1 MTVRETPSLTPIVLA
16 SASPR
21 RRALLRQLGLPFRT
35 VPSRVSEELSAELPP
50 GARVERLAE
59 LKARH
64 VAARIPQGL
73 VIGADTVVV
82 VDGRVLGKP
91 ADPAEAEAMLMLLQG
106 RWHEVFTGVAVVA
119 GGGNRALVT
128 HERTQVAFKP
138 LDRVQIRRYVAT
150 GEPLDK
156 AGAYAIQ
163 GRAAAFVAGI
173 RGCYSNVVG
182 LPLARLADLLEEF
195 GVRVI

>member
-1 MTVRETPSLTPIVLA
+1 MTVWEKPLWPPIVLA

-21 RRALLRQLGLPFRT
+21 RRALLRQLGLPFRV
-35 VPSRVSEELSAELPP
+35 VPSRVREEVPAGLAP

-59 LKARH
+59 LKARD
-64 VAARIPQGL
+64 VAARVRRGL

-91 ADPAEAEAMLMLLQG
+91 ADPADAEVMLALLQG
-106 RWHEVFTGVAVVA
+106 RWHEVYTGVAVAAA
-119 GGGNRALVT
+119 GGERALVA
-128 HERTQVAFKP
+128 HERTCVAFKP
-138 LDRVQIRRYVAT
+138 LDPERIRRYVGT

-182 LPLARLADLLEEF
+182 LPLGRLADLLEEF

>member
-1 MTVRETPSLTPIVLA
+1 MTARVKPPVTPIVLA

-21 RRALLRQLGLPFRT
+21 RRALLRQLGLSFRT
-35 VPSRVSEELSAELPP
+35 VPSRVSEELPAELAP
-50 GARVERLAE
+50 GVGVERLAE
-59 LKARH
+59 LKARD
-64 VAARIPQGL
+64 VAARVPEGL

-82 VDGRVLGKP
+82 VEGRVLGKP
-91 ADPAEAEAMLMLLQG
+91 ADAAEAEAMLALLQG

-119 GGGNRALVT
+119 AGEGRALVT
-128 HERTQVAFKP
+128 HERTEVAFKP
-138 LDRVQIRRYVAT
+138 LDADQIRRYVAT

-173 RGCYSNVVG
+173 RGCYFNVVG
-182 LPLARLADLLEEF
+182 LPLARLAGLLEEF
-195 GVRVI
+195 GIQVI

>member
-1 MTVRETPSLTPIVLA
+1 MIPIVLA

-21 RRALLRQLGLPFRT
+21 RRALLRQLDLPFRT
-35 VPSRVSEELSAELPP
+35 VPSRVSEELPAELAPVE
-50 GARVERLAE
+50 RVERLAE
-59 LKARH
+59 LKARD
-64 VAARIPQGL
+64 VAARIPEGL

-119 GGGNRALVT
+119 AGGGRALVT
-128 HERTQVAFKP
+128 HERTEVAFKP
-138 LDRVQIRRYVAT
+138 LDADQIRRYVAT

-182 LPLARLADLLEEF
+182 LPLARLAGLLEEF

>member
-1 MTVRETPSLTPIVLA
+1 MTVRETPPLTPIVLA

-35 VPSRVSEELSAELPP
+35 VPSRVSEELSDELPP
-50 GARVERLAE
+50 GTLVERLAE
-59 LKARH
+59 LKARD

-91 ADPAEAEAMLMLLQG
+91 ADPAEAEAMLTLLQG
-106 RWHEVFTGVAVVA
+106 RWHEVFTGVAVAAA
-119 GGGNRALVT
+119 GGHRVLVA
-128 HERTQVAFKP
+128 HERTRVAFKP
-138 LDRVQIRRYVAT
+138 LDPDRIRRYVAT

-182 LPLARLADLLEEF
+182 LPLARLADILEEF